1 MPSKNVQ
8 CKTDCL
14 RVKKQSL
21 NDRIVRSIYFSV
33 LSLCTA
39 YSLWL
44 CDLGYVG

>member
-1 MPSKNVQ
+1 MPSKNAQ

-21 NDRIVRSIYFSV
+21 NDRIVRIYFSV